1 MLVTWESGPA
11 GTFGVGNKFGGLPF
25 QKQSTTSR
33 AILSCRMPINEL
45 TPCFWGWFVASLSGI
60 GSWKRQIDMCQ
71 WVVSQCQSPT
81 NRNVQD
87 L

>member
-1 MLVTWESGPA
+1 M
-11 GTFGVGNKFGGLPF
+11 
-25 QKQSTTSR
+25 
-33 AILSCRMPINEL
+33 INRL
-45 TPCFWGWFVASLSGI
+45 LWDWFMAPLSGI

-87 L
+87 NLNYC